1 MISSFCIIP
10 VSYTHLDVYK
20 RQAQSLGLEASG
32 VPANLSHYPGQPLR
46 EAREIIARCKDVL
59 NCFVTH
65 QSSQSQTT
73 ISLDGDGDQIHNQA
87 I

>member
-1 MISSFCIIP
+1 MLS

-20 RQAQSLGLEASG
+20 RQALYIAQSLGLEASG
-32 VPANLSHYPGQPLR
+32 APANLSHYPGQPLR